1 MKPLCISAALF
12 VLFSISTST
21 ARAQAC
27 FGIAGAINLTAP
39 VTGAPF
45 TADYTHVFEPVNRDG
60 SRNHQESRGKLFR
73 DSEGRARCDME
84 NLKTGK
90 TRYVIVTD
98 PVANITIRMNLEQ
111 QTATVTHHPRSS
123 TSIGPSR
130 TPAPQDEGKNAE
142 TKTPVNAPLK
152 IVHSEADL
160 GSREIEGLMAKG
172 KHSSNTGDQTSST
185 DEWYS
190 PDLKFTLLYVS
201 DSSDASS
208 SSHMKDQLTNI
219 RLGDPDPSVFKV
231 PDGFAIKNLYCR
243 GQVCNF
249 DSE

>member
-1 MKPLCISAALF
+1 MKPLWVSAALF
-12 VLFSISTST
+12 VLFSIST

-27 FGIAGAINLTAP
+27 FGVAGAINLTAP

-45 TADYTHVFEPVNRDG
+45 TADYTHVFEPLNSDG
-60 SRNHQESRGKLFR
+60 SRNRQESRGKVFR

-98 PVANITIRMNLEQ
+98 PVANVTIRINVEQ
-111 QTATVTHHPRSS
+111 QTATVTHHPRSAP
-123 TSIGPSR
+123 IGPSKP
-130 TPAPQDEGKNAE
+130 PASQDGTKNPE
-142 TKTPVNAPLK
+142 TKAPVNASLK

-160 GSREIEGLMAKG
+160 GSREIEGLMARG
-172 KHSSNTGDQTSST
+172 KHSSNTCDQTSST

-201 DSSDASS
+201 DYSDASS

-219 RLGDPDPSVFKV
+219 HLGDPDPSVFRV
-231 PDGFAIKNLYCR
+231 PEGFTVKNLYCR

>member
-1 MKPLCISAALF
+1 MKPLWIFAALF
-12 VLFSISTST
+12 VTFSIST

-45 TADYTHVFEPVNRDG
+45 TADYIHVFEPVNRDG

-90 TRYVIVTD
+90 TRYVIITD
-98 PVANITIRMNLEQ
+98 PVANVTIRMNLEQ
-111 QTATVTHHPRSS
+111 QTATVTHRPRSS
-123 TSIGPSR
+123 APIG
-130 TPAPQDEGKNAE
+130 PAPQDAGKNAE

-152 IVHSEADL
+152 IVHVEADL

-172 KHSSNTGDQTSST
+172 KHSSNTGDQTSSI

-190 PDLKFTLLYVS
+190 SDLKFTLLYVS
-201 DSSDASS
+201 DYSDASS
-208 SSHMKDQLTNI
+208 SAHMKDQLTNI
-219 RLGDPDPSVFKV
+219 HLGDPDPFVFKV
-231 PDGFAIKNLYCR
+231 PEGFAVKNLYCR